1 MSVAYRKDI
10 VQNGPRDFD
19 GFLNGRYV
27 GSAHSRD
34 EVIAE
39 LDAVAR
45 RDADHSQQG
54 MIGGD
59 ETYFEFGE
67 TSPLIPFGVDAGPE
81 PDLSAL
87 TPVDLGRAVEALVDA
102 YEDKSAV
109 VSRALSAY
117 DLAVRALAE
126 QHKEPDGRTVLVR
139 ENGDLRI
146 VGSKRYWIS
155 SAGCTCPD
163 FRHLV
168 YGTKY
173 TGSGAESGMCKH
185 SLCRELLRLAQAR
198 RTAISSVQ
206 GNKTAFA
213 DVQAAQLMRSLKALL
228 KQQIDVISIE
238 IAFYRIRLV
247 AGAVMKELASP
258 DKKGW
263 GIRALA
269 LSRDAAEDLV
279 AALAPLEKTATINLM
294 LDADDYEVA
303 VFGDGVG
310 AQVRAII

>member
-10 VQNGPRDFD
+10 IKNGPKDFD
-19 GFLNGRYV
+19 GYLNGRYILS
-27 GSAHSRD
+27 GDDRD
-34 EVIAE
+34 QVVRD
-39 LDAVAR
+39 LDAVAF
-45 RDADHSQQG
+45 RDATHSQQA
-54 MIGGD
+54 MISGH
-59 ETYFEFGE
+59 ETYFEFD
-67 TSPLIPFGVDAGPE
+67 TASPLVPFGVDAGPE
-81 PDLSAL
+81 PDVSAL
-87 TPVDLGRAVEALVDA
+87 TQADLGRAVEALVDA

-117 DLAVRALAE
+117 DLAALALAE

-173 TGSGAESGMCKH
+173 AGSGAESGMCKH

-198 RTAISSVQ
+198 CTAISSVQ

-213 DVQAAQLMRSLKALL
+213 DVQAAQLVRSLKALL
-228 KQQIDVISIE
+228 KLQTDHISIE
-238 IAFYRIRLV
+238 IAFYRVRLH
-247 AGAVMKELASP
+247 AGAVTKVLTSP

-263 GIRALA
+263 GVRALA
-269 LSRDAAEDLV
+269 LSRDAAEQLV
-279 AALAPLEKTATINLM
+279 AALAPLDKTVTINLM